1 MKKSEK
7 WSYGVLVV
15 LSGGWLLQMSCVDT
29 LLLSLVESVGAEL
42 LSSILA
48 GAP

>member
-7 WSYGVLVV
+7 WSYGVMLV
-15 LSGGWLLQMSCVDT
+15 LSGGWLLQMGCVDT
-29 LLLSLVESVGAEL
+29 LLLGLVESVGAEL
-42 LSSILA
+42 FGSGLA